1 MANSCGR
8 FLNLIVQRAG
18 NNLQTMIARAPEAQR
33 AHTQN
38 GAAAKERQI
47 KTLNNIIS
55 KALEMG
61 TEQ

>member
-1 MANSCGR
+1 MGV

-18 NNLQTMIARAPEAQR
+18 NNLQTMIGGPGGTAIER